1 LLNIEGA
8 PKNVPFFNKLKGEQ
22 MTTDNT
28 WLKTEEEKIRS
39 LIADEA
45 KMIPMLDNMQATIR
59 QLKAKQAFR
68 LAQIEVNKLKEI
80 TNETFTTHSTTKT
93 N

>member
-1 LLNIEGA
+1 MNEAWI
-8 PKNVPFFNKLKGEQ
+8 KS
-22 MTTDNT
+22 D
-28 WLKTEEEKIRS
+28 EEKLRS

-45 KMIPMLDNMQATIR
+45 KMMPMLDNMQATIK

-68 LAQIEVNKLKEI
+68 LALLNQLLEKQLDEI
-80 TNETFTTHSTTKT
+80 NRYSG